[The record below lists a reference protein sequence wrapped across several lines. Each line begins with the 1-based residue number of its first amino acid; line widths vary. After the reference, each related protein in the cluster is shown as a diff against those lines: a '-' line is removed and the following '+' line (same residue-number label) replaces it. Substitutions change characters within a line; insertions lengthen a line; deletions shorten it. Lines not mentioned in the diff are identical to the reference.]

1 MNYYYQK
8 RRDYPGDYFP
18 VPKAIFRMGLNA
30 GEIAV
35 LAYLMYCEDRRTYQ
49 CHPSYATIGEACNM
63 SVNTVRKHVHGLVL
77 KGFIY
82 KETTTITTQ
91 DGRKRN
97 GTLQYTLKPMREVE
111 EEYKQEQL
119 RIAEQHVRWKKAIK
133 KYGGVHF
140 EKVNL

>member
-1 MNYYYQK
+1 MNYYYQN

-18 VPKAIFRMGLNA
+18 VPKAIFRMGLNP

-49 CHPSYATIGEACNM
+49 CHPSYATIGSACNM

-82 KETTTITTQ
+82 KEPTTITTQ

-97 GTLQYTLKPMREVE
+97 VAIYAKTDARSRRRVQTRTITKSTVAYEFIKSNKKIWRYT
-111 EEYKQEQL
+111 
-119 RIAEQHVRWKKAIK
+119 
-133 KYGGVHF
+133 F
-140 EKVNL
+140 

>member
-1 MNYYYQK
+1 MRYLNN
-8 RRDYPGDYFP
+8 RDSPGDYFP
-18 VPKAIFRMGLNA
+18 MPKAVFRMGLNA

-49 CHPSYATIGEACNM
+49 CHPSYATIGRACDM

-82 KETTTITTQ
+82 REQTSITTT

-97 GTLQYTLKPMREVE
+97 GTLLYTIRPMHEVE
-111 EEYKQEQL
+111 EEYRQDQL
-119 RIAEQHVRWKKAIK
+119 RKAQWHTNLLKAIK
-133 KYGGVHF
+133 KYGGV
-140 EKVNL
+140 